1 VPGLKGLAGNDQGVF
16 VVEDTGGAF
25 PEGSP
30 RFDVFFENPEEG
42 WKWYTDSEGLRT
54 GADTYVQ
61 QEIPPKIEESPAP

>member
-1 VPGLKGLAGNDQGVF
+1 M
-16 VVEDTGGAF
+16 EDTGGAF